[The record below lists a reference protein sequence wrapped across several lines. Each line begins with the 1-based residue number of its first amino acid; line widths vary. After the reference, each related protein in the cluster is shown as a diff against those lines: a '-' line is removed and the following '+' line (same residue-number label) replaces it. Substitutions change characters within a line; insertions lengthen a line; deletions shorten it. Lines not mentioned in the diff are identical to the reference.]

1 MSLRQ
6 QANADLIGIVGS
18 VSDFGWPITVTSPA
32 GVELAMVGLSTD
44 IGTTLD
50 PETSL
55 PVSGRRASVALAI
68 ATLTAGGMT
77 LPEGVYDKNSKP
89 WLVTFAD
96 ISGTVMTFKVIQTHP
111 DRAIGLITCIVERY
125 LRAG

>member
-6 QANADLIGIVGS
+6 QARADMLAIVGS
-18 VSDFGWPITVTSPA
+18 VEDFAWPITVTSPA
-32 GVELAMVGLSTD
+32 GVSLSMTGLSTD

-50 PETSL
+50 PQTGL

-68 ATLTAGGMT
+68 ASLREGG
-77 LPEGVYDKNSKP
+77 LDIPHGIYDKTSKP

-96 ISGTVMTFKVIQTHP
+96 IEGESMAWKVVQTHP
-111 DRAIGLITCIVERY
+111 DRAMGLVTCIVERY
-125 LRAG
+125 NAS